1 MKLWGIDLGGTKIEC
16 AVLDAELNI
25 VIRKRLPTEAN
36 KGYQHILSQ
45 IQNLVEEVTA
55 ELKERPER
63 IGFATP
69 GVLEPETQTM
79 KNCNTVCMN
88 GQPMHFDL
96 QNILGVPVKLAN
108 DANCFAL
115 AETLMG
121 AGKIYPNAKVV
132 FGVIMGTGVG
142 GGLVVNGEIIEGR
155 HGLGGEWGHNI
166 LEQDGTDCYCG
177 KKGCVEKVIS
187 GPALEDFYAAK
198 TGHRL
203 KLSDILQLH
212 HTAVDEYATATV
224 ERLLENYGRAISI
237 LVNIIDPDLI
247 VIGGGVGNI
256 DMLYSEGYERIKK
269 YVFNNG
275 KLTTPVCKPL
285 LGDSAGVYGAALL
298 WHRSLA
304 WSDTL
309 SEKQ

>member
-1 MKLWGIDLGGTKIEC
+1 MKLWGIDLGGTKTEC
-16 AVLDAELNI
+16 AVLDPDMNI
-25 VIRKRLPTEAN
+25 IIRKRIPTEAH
-36 KGYQHILSQ
+36 KGYKHILRQ
-45 IQNLVEEVTA
+45 ILKLVNDIADEIN
-55 ELKERPER
+55 ERPER

-69 GVLEPETQTM
+69 GVLEPESQTM

-88 GQPMHFDL
+88 GEPMKDDL
-96 QNILGVPVKLAN
+96 ENILGIPVKLAN

-121 AGKIYPNAKVV
+121 AGKEYPDAKVV

-142 GGLVVNGEIIEGR
+142 GGLVVNKEIIEGR

-166 LEQDGTDCYCG
+166 LEEGGVDCYCG
-177 KKGCVEKVIS
+177 KKGCIEQVIS
-187 GPALEDFYAAK
+187 GPALEQFYFNK
-198 TGHRL
+198 TGQQL
-203 KLSDILQLH
+203 KLSDILQLY
-212 HTAVDEYATATV
+212 TAGVDEHATTTI

-247 VIGGGVGNI
+247 IIGGGVGNI
-256 DMLYSEGYERIKK
+256 DLLYTEGYERIKK

-275 KLTTPVCKPL
+275 KLTTPICKPL

-298 WHRSLA
+298 WQKSLTHTA
-304 WSDTL
+304 
-309 SEKQ
+309 QINN